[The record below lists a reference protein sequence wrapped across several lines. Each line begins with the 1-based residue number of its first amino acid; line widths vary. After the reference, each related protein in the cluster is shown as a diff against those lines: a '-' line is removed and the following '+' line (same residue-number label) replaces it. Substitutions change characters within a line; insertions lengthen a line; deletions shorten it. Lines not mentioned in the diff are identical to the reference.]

1 MIIIKSEVNL
11 NMTIYSPLIGASGAM
26 GILVVSATHSVLS
39 SKLPGPMISTIK
51 KELPRYLFTI
61 YRNGRQTSHCDQ

>member
-51 KELPRYLFTI
+51 KNYLGI
-61 YRNGRQTSHCDQ
+61 HYLSKWAPN